1 MKSRT
6 KRYSPKKRVT
16 YKNRKHTRK
25 NRKQTRKNK
34 KGFNRKG
41 GAFFSW
47 NAPKLPSNIE
57 ESYHEKD
64 GIIKRTTGTSLRGY
78 LMSKENYQTRQDMKK
93 YHNIRADDIRKKR
106 EYAENDEK
114 KKKEDEKKMAEKAKR
129 EQTAIL
135 DLSKQLLPN
144 SKDERSQSGFSS
156 ITRFRDKIGLLN
168 SQEITL
174 FGQDGLIQKNDD
186 RLDKVYQSY
195 KALLATTGSNNS
207 YQPDNRILLSFHG
220 LLEKYKVLE
229 RFMENYHEWEKKNE
243 TAV

>member
-78 LMSKENYQTRQDMKK
+78 LMSKENYQTRQNMKK
-93 YHNIRADDIRKKR
+93 YHNIQANDIRKKR
-106 EYAENDEK
+106 GYEEK
-114 KKKEDEKKMAEKAKR
+114 KKQEDEEKKKPGYAREMAEKAR
-129 EQTAIL
+129 YEQSAIL
-135 DLSKQLLPN
+135 DLSEKLLPY
-144 SKDERSQSGFSS
+144 KED
-156 ITRFRDKIGLLN
+156 
-168 SQEITL
+168 
-174 FGQDGLIQKNDD
+174 QDTPSRK
-186 RLDKVYQSY
+186 RWAY
-195 KALLATTGSNNS
+195 T
-207 YQPDNRILLSFHG
+207 
-220 LLEKYKVLE
+220 
-229 RFMENYHEWEKKNE
+229 KK
-243 TAV
+243 